1 MTTNFIFMPPTVSH
15 SGPAAQS
22 PQLIAALLA
31 LTCTTGLVDAASL
44 LGLGRVFTAN
54 MTGNVVLLGFAIAG
68 TGGFSVGATLTSLLG
83 FLLGAAGA
91 ARLGRYAEARQ
102 HGWLLPA
109 LGVEVSLVL
118 TAAIL
123 ATALTPTSDSDLRY
137 VAIALLAM
145 AMGARNAAV
154 RGLGVKDLTTT
165 VLTMTLTGLA
175 ADSRLAGG
183 TGQGGGRRLA
193 AVGAM
198 LGGAVVGGLLVAYVD
213 LSAPLFLAAA
223 VAALSLTLLAGVS
236 APRPSP
242 GG

>member
-1 MTTNFIFMPPTVSH
+1 MAPTLSD
-15 SGPAAQS
+15 SRAPAHP
-22 PQLIAALLA
+22 PQLIGALLA
-31 LTCTTGLVDAASL
+31 LTFTTGLVDAVSL

-68 TGGFSVGATLTSLLG
+68 AGGVSVAATLTSLLG
-83 FLLGAAGA
+83 FLFGAATV
-91 ARLGRYAEARQ
+91 ARLGRGANAR

-109 LGVEVSLVL
+109 LGVEVALVL
-118 TAAIL
+118 VAAVL
-123 ATALTPTSDSDLRY
+123 ATGLTPSTDTDLRY
-137 VAIALLAM
+137 VVIALLAV

-154 RGLGVKDLTTT
+154 RGLSVKDLTTT

-183 TGQGGGRRLA
+183 PGTGSGRRLA

-198 LGGAVVGGLLVAYVD
+198 LAGAVAGGLLVTDVD
-213 LSAPLFLAAA
+213 LAVPLFAAAA
-223 VAALSLTLLAGVS
+223 VAAVSLGLLTAVS
-236 APRPSP
+236 SPRPSP